1 LVTLASIAAIVL
13 VYLGRHG
20 KGPLR
25 HVDLSG
31 HVGNIYLYAGF
42 IAVLGIVVPLI
53 KPKGKTGTEEQ
64 PLQGQQQFQAPP
76 QGQQPPSQYPQQPPY
91 DPNRPS

>member
-1 LVTLASIAAIVL
+1 MPETKRDRIVVRVVGYLVTLASIAAIVV

-31 HVGNIYLYAGF
+31 HVGNYYLYAGF
-42 IAVLGIVVPLI
+42 FAVLGIVVPLI

-64 PLQGQQQFQAPP
+64 PP
-76 QGQQPPSQYPQQPPY
+76 QGQQPPY